1 MMNGFEKDEL
11 ARYGRQIILPAFG
24 VEAQEKLKAAR
35 VLLVGLGGLGSPV
48 SLYLCAAG
56 VGTLG
61 LVDRDAVELHNLHR
75 QVLFSE
81 EDVGRSKL
89 EAGAERLRGLNSHLR
104 LELHGEGIHP
114 DNARELVRTYD
125 IVVDGSDNF
134 PTRYLVNDACVLEG
148 RPLVSGSIFQNEG
161 QVAVFYPAGGGPCY
175 RCLFPSPPAP
185 GSIPNCAEA
194 GVLGCLPGV
203 IGSLQSNEVV
213 KWITGLGDPLLGR
226 LLHLDLAAGRTR
238 TVRVKPDPGCP
249 VCGKAPEIE
258 SIEPARYLED
268 VCQVAST
275 EGDGEEMDPETLFRR
290 MQSGEEVVLLDVR
303 ESFER
308 EMARIEPS
316 LFIPMGSIPDKWQ
329 SLPREKELFV
339 YCHHGMRSLS
349 VTRFLRNKGLNKVK
363 NLSGG
368 IHAWSLTVDPKVP
381 RY

>member
-1 MMNGFEKDEL
+1 MNGFEKDEL
-11 ARYGRQIILPAFG
+11 ARYGRQVILPGFG
-24 VEAQEKLKAAR
+24 IGAQEKLKSAR

-56 VGTLG
+56 IGTLG
-61 LVDRDAVELHNLHR
+61 LVDRDVVELHNLHR

-81 EDVGRSKL
+81 TDVGRSKV
-89 EAGAERLRGLNSHLR
+89 EAGAERLRGLNSHPR
-104 LELHGEGIHP
+104 LEVHGEGIHP
-114 DNARELVRTYD
+114 DNARELIRAYD

-134 PTRYLVNDACVLEG
+134 STRYLVNDACVLEG
-148 RPLVSGSIFQNEG
+148 KPLVSGSIFQNEG
-161 QVAVFYPAGGGPCY
+161 QVAVFHPAQGGPCY

-185 GSIPNCAEA
+185 GSVPNCAEA

-226 LLHLDLAAGRTR
+226 LLHLDLATGRTR
-238 TVRVKPDPGCP
+238 TVQVKRDPSCP

-258 SIEPARYLED
+258 SIEPTRYFAD
-268 VCQVAST
+268 VCRIASN
-275 EGDGEEMDPETLFRR
+275 EEDGEEIEPQILSRR
-290 MQSGEEVVLLDVR
+290 MQAGGEVVLLDVR
-303 ESFER
+303 EPFER

-316 LFIPMGSIPDKWQ
+316 LFIPMGSISEKWQ
-329 SLPREKELFV
+329 SLPKEKDLFV
-339 YCHHGMRSLS
+339 YCHHGMRSLN
-349 VTRFLRNKGLNKVK
+349 VTRFLRNKGLSRAK

-368 IHAWSLTVDPKVP
+368 INAWSLTVDPQVP